1 MKTKYDFCI
10 IAGGTNERM
19 GINYPKT
26 LIHID
31 DELVL
36 MRIVRQIR
44 PYANNIFVCG
54 SNKYKDHFLEA
65 EKKLTDVTF
74 FHFSSIDNS
83 QDYPNG
89 NIETVYQLLH
99 TATLTEKIFLVWCDI
114 YMTSHL
120 IIEEMLDNYEEDCDF
135 LIPTIHKKDPFGYLL
150 LDEDEKAVGIEYRKY
165 KPTHAGHSD
174 QNIFLCDTQKIK
186 DAIQPTMKKK
196 EYNFLKIIGY
206 LENVKYYETKY
217 PVKSFNFVQDV
228 MKISNNTCVY
238 DPALDKKK
246 CKCKKRVVGGNNPNR
261 DITPFNAESK
271 FAFSLTNHRELGDL
285 NVKKCKK
292 ILEKLIKAI
301 DKL

>member
-19 GINYPKT
+19 GISYPKT

-65 EKKLTDVTF
+65 EKKLTDVKF

-99 TATLTEKIFLVWCDI
+99 NAKLTEKIFLVWCDI
-114 YMTSHL
+114 YMTNHL
-120 IIEEMLDNYEEDCDF
+120 IIEEMLNNYDETCDF

-150 LDEDEKAVGIEYRKY
+150 LDEENKAIGIEYRKY
-165 KPTHAGHSD
+165 KPTDAGHSD

-186 DAIQPTMKKK
+186 DAIKPTMKK

-206 LENVKYYETKY
+206 LENVEYYETKY

-228 MKISNNTCVY
+228 MKISHNTCVY
-238 DPALDKKK
+238 DPALDNGSSKKK
-246 CKCKKRVVGGNNPNR
+246 CKCKKRIVGGKR
-261 DITPFNAESK
+261 DLRVLLK
-271 FAFSLTNHRELGDL
+271 
-285 NVKKCKK
+285 
-292 ILEKLIKAI
+292 KLINEI
-301 DKL
+301 EQLH